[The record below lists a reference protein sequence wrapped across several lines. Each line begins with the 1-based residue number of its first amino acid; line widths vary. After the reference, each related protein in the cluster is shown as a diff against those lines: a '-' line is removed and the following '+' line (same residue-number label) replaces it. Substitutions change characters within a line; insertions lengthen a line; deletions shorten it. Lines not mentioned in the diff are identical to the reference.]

1 MGKKEWIGTLIAVLL
16 LTQGIAV
23 LGRSMGWC
31 TYVQPSML
39 RDRDGFTGS
48 TGCLMEM
55 AGLQSPPGEAG
66 EDAQTD

>member
-1 MGKKEWIGTLIAVLL
+1 MSKKKWVGALIAVLF
-16 LTQGIAV
+16 LTQGIAM

-31 TYVQPSML
+31 TWVQPSAF

-55 AGLQSPPGEAG
+55 AGLQNPPG